1 MILTTQ
7 YHFRGAK
14 IMEDEI
20 ITQQEVLELMG
31 VTTTNHWS
39 YFNNL
44 QSRGHLEGFPEPLK
58 QKVNKKNVYNKARV
72 LEWLNG
78 KYTKP
83 DYFGFLTGKYDQIS
97 IQNKRKAFRRIESK
111 IGRPKPKTVTV
122 RLVGDW

>member
-1 MILTTQ
+1 MDD
-7 YHFRGAK
+7 F
-14 IMEDEI
+14 

-44 QSRGHLEGFPEPLK
+44 QNRGHLEGFPEPLK

-72 LEWLNG
+72 IEWLNG

-83 DYFGFLTGKYDQIS
+83 DYFGFLTGKYAPFHLQTKWILKKMRAK
-97 IQNKRKAFRRIESK
+97 QN
-111 IGRPKPKTVTV
+111 KPKTVTV
-122 RLVGDW
+122 RVAGEW

>member
-1 MILTTQ
+1 
-7 YHFRGAK
+7 
-14 IMEDEI
+14 MEDEV

-44 QSRGHLEGFPEPLK
+44 QNRGHLEGFPEPLK

-72 LEWLNG
+72 IEWLNG

-83 DYFGFLTGKYDQIS
+83 DYFGFLTGKYAPFHLQTKWILKKMRAK
-97 IQNKRKAFRRIESK
+97 QN
-111 IGRPKPKTVTV
+111 KPKTVTV
-122 RLVGDW
+122 RCVGDW